1 MKKLFVTLA
10 TVATAV
16 SAFAEG
22 YQVNSLSTKQIGM
35 GHTGAALHLGAE
47 SMFFNPAGMAKM
59 NDRLDI
65 SASVT
70 ATMPTGKATV
80 NGTTYQTDNDPS
92 TPMNLS
98 VGMRVY
104 DNLAVGVSFYTP
116 YGSNIDW
123 TDNWAGAELNQRVK
137 LSVFTLQPTVA
148 WSPVK
153 NVSIG
158 AGLMLAW
165 GSVDLDKAL
174 VSGSSMDA
182 VLATMGSEYRF
193 GTTAPAALNIN
204 GKTSLRTGVNIG
216 AMWDIDKHWTIGAS
230 WRSQMSMTV
239 KSGRATVN
247 YANEVAR
254 GILEPR
260 LNLLHEANFT
270 ATMPA
275 CWVWNFGVSY
285 RPIQKLVLAFDAQ
298 LTGWNKYKSLD
309 IDFLSEQ
316 LDAYDQHI
324 EKNYKNSWTYKIGA
338 QYSLTERF
346 DIRCGL
352 MIDTSPVNKTD
363 YNPETPGMTKL
374 EPAVGLSF
382 SPIRNFSIDA
392 ALLYVAGL
400 GADGSCKYTDLLLQT
415 QKTFE
420 AHYNVHAFS
429 PSIGVSLKF

>member
-1 MKKLFVTLA
+1 
-10 TVATAV
+10 
-16 SAFAEG
+16 
-22 YQVNSLSTKQIGM
+22 
-35 GHTGAALHLGAE
+35 
-47 SMFFNPAGMAKM
+47 
-59 NDRLDI
+59 
-65 SASVT
+65 
-70 ATMPTGKATV
+70 
-80 NGTTYQTDNDPS
+80 
-92 TPMNLS
+92 
-98 VGMRVY
+98 
-104 DNLAVGVSFYTP
+104 
-116 YGSNIDW
+116 
-123 TDNWAGAELNQRVK
+123 
-137 LSVFTLQPTVA
+137 
-148 WSPVK
+148 
-153 NVSIG
+153 
-158 AGLMLAW
+158 
-165 GSVDLDKAL
+165 
-174 VSGSSMDA
+174 MDA

>member
-123 TDNWAGAELNQRVK
+123 TDNWVGAELNQRVK

-324 EKNYKNSWTYKIGA
+324 EKNYKNSWT
-338 QYSLTERF
+338 
-346 DIRCGL
+346 
-352 MIDTSPVNKTD
+352 
-363 YNPETPGMTKL
+363 
-374 EPAVGLSF
+374 
-382 SPIRNFSIDA
+382 
-392 ALLYVAGL
+392 
-400 GADGSCKYTDLLLQT
+400 
-415 QKTFE
+415 
-420 AHYNVHAFS
+420 
-429 PSIGVSLKF
+429 